1 MQQPFLSG
9 VDLNNEQGV
18 CPHIAQ
24 NHPCACLNR
33 DCQEFES
40 IEVGAA
46 SNYVDRT
53 YEAVCTFLQD
63 LLLRKQ
69 GAAFEKLTMHIAGPC
84 DEVYPEVLSV
94 EGQRLQLS
102 KNSHG
107 RTFIH
112 EPKHVNGLPTTS
124 FQRELVHETTKKS
137 VAMVSSRAAQ
147 I

>member
-1 MQQPFLSG
+1 MFVQQPFFSG
-9 VDLNNEQGV
+9 IDLNNEQGI
-18 CPHIAQ
+18 CSHIAQ
-24 NHPCACLNR
+24 NHPF
-33 DCQEFES
+33 EVES

-53 YEAVCTFLQD
+53 YEAVCTFLQG

-69 GAAFEKLTMHIAGPC
+69 GAAFEKLTMHIAGQC
-84 DEVYPEVLSV
+84 DGVYPEVLSV

-102 KNSHG
+102 GTSHG
-107 RTFIH
+107 RTFVY

-124 FQRELVHETTKKS
+124 FHKQLVQETTTTKI

-147 I
+147 M